1 MMANFASTYVSRDK
15 FVEVSG
21 DKNTPHC
28 RGHVYLL
35 HDTVAFLV
43 EASQSAFLDRLGSV
57 KHVKF
62 RRISATDRSRIY
74 GYLDLCTL
82 YSSRKLVSVSD

>member
-1 MMANFASTYVSRDK
+1 MVIFGKGGGHMMANFASTYVSRDK
-15 FVEVSG
+15 FMVVSG

-35 HDTVAFLV
+35 PDDVAFLV
-43 EASQSAFLDRLGSV
+43 EASQSVFLDRLGSV

-62 RRISATDRSRIY
+62 
-74 GYLDLCTL
+74 
-82 YSSRKLVSVSD
+82 